1 MNTFSNKVNFN
12 AKPVYPTFKYNISNE
27 ESKYISMSNFSYHN
41 IRNENMI
48 DREKNT
54 VIMFMEQI
62 ITEKQN
68 IASKIKNIESIK
80 SFYLENL
87 KKLDNFDDLMYIF
100 KDMITVI
107 FKKKQ
112 DKLVEGKREETEQEQ
127 EEEQGEQ
134 GEQEEQEEEKKEK
147 TKEQTKQQKKQQ
159 EQEQEQ
165 GEQEEQEEEKKEQ
178 TKQQKK
184 QQEQEQEQG
193 EQEEENKKE
202 LDYLYDNFNPNI
214 NKNVM
219 TFLKKY
225 LNRLDDIEKRIQM
238 PFSEYYID
246 NNSLTN
252 YITMEQSNYTD
263 YNIFNN
269 KNFKDTPQ
277 YNIEKNNLLN
287 KIKSMKNIVANI
299 KKKIDSKLIKK
310 IIDDVINRNS
320 NQYFRYYYFPL
331 IYNRE
336 ENIESFKKL
345 FFPNNSDSKNLSLQ
359 FLANENITLTQ
370 EEAKNTTYSDF
381 LSRLKSS
388 IILHQLAYI
397 YFNYAITTNIK
408 NIQVTLDFNI
418 KDLINNP
425 FYNIKAGR
433 GLTYDRSYDLGTN
446 FILEALQSIFLDM
459 SITRSKVTIF
469 QDVEINNKLI
479 ELNNTISNNRGEKLN
494 YLIDIFKNSSKSILI
509 KTEDDNNI
517 KLNPSII
524 PKEKDYKHTYSFDYI
539 EKIDNVLNNIL
550 NTLKSTGDDSSENTM
565 NITIDF
571 KVSQFNTDEKKVII
585 KDLNTNNKD
594 FYAIFQTGNIIKK
607 ILDWYNITQSLIRIY
622 KQNTIE
628 ITDNESTQLDELE
641 NILKN
646 INLKTIHKDL
656 FFISESIK
664 GNDRIGKYFEKIE
677 YNYNKLLSLS
687 NIKNQFYD
695 DIEREEKIAYARAIA
710 NYSRVTNT
718 DKTKEDIV
726 NRFAKYILTKDEYDR
741 LSSSDFISNNRLNS
755 SSSSSSSSNSK
766 ILYDNLVTGNILKLK
781 MIITYY
787 NIFTILKSYIL
798 TEGTILFDKFYY
810 YNNDILEHKKRY
822 VKIKNIEPINFNEE
836 LVNTE
841 LRGIFVSLDKMTP
854 VFKIDIE
861 ILSTE
866 CKIQYMININN
877 NSSSTKENKFL
888 DHLKNIKDEEKR
900 NKESRIHKK
909 GVVADEEEEEEEAAA
924 AAAEEEDEEESKE
937 NDIWNNELKSV
948 KEKWPLN
955 VAYAI
960 QNTRKIRDKAASESI
975 VAAGGEKKRRISKE
989 SVVSDYSITSSTS
1002 NRSNIYKIKS
1012 NENREITDLL
1022 NTNKNLFRFYDNSLF
1037 SKSNK
1042 GSSIYFDPN
1051 IKYEVYEN
1059 LMINFKN
1066 FYKKYK
1072 SYFKKL
1078 NINTIEESLM
1088 DKDAF
1093 NIIKNEYNSI
1103 ENKSDAVKDT
1113 YNEHD
1118 ICTILTNI
1126 YINKIFFNPD
1136 KNKILY
1142 YNNKFLEISDVKI
1155 YPIGDSEKYG
1165 FETSDWIKFAKSSQ
1179 HKVDCNNFK
1188 YYYEE
1193 ISQTTRLA
1201 IDNVSS
1207 VYKFYIDVN
1216 VYLKNNEKDKIPIK
1230 QRLAKHYNCYNYANY
1245 FDKILSDYTYEWP
1258 DQYFVKKIQR
1268 LNRNNRTIKST
1279 ENKVILRGG
1288 KIKNKTLRNDYLRA
1302 LDYYIKNKSL

>member
-1 MNTFSNKVNFN
+1 MNSFSNKVSFN
-12 AKPVYPTFKYNISNE
+12 AKPVYPTFKYNISND
-27 ESKYISMSNFSYHN
+27 ESKYISMQNFSYHN

-54 VIMFMEQI
+54 VIKFMEQI
-62 ITEKQN
+62 ILEKNN
-68 IASKIKNIESIK
+68 IAEKIIGDSFMK
-80 SFYLENL
+80 SFYLENS
-87 KKLDNFDDLMYIF
+87 KKLDNFDELMYIF
-100 KDMITVI
+100 KDMLANILA
-107 FKKKQ
+107 KQ
-112 DKLVEGKREETEQEQ
+112 DKLVEGKREQTEPKPEQQQQEQ
-127 EEEQGEQ
+127 QEKGE
-134 GEQEEQEEEKKEK
+134 EK
-147 TKEQTKQQKKQQ
+147 TKQLKI
-159 EQEQEQ
+159 
-165 GEQEEQEEEKKEQ
+165 EE
-178 TKQQKK
+178 
-184 QQEQEQEQG
+184 
-193 EQEEENKKE
+193 
-202 LDYLYDNFNPNI
+202 DYIYHINNNFNPNI

-225 LNRLDDIEKRIQM
+225 LNKLDDIEKIIQM
-238 PFSEYYID
+238 PFSEFYID

-252 YITMEQSNYTD
+252 YITMDQSNYTD
-263 YNIFNN
+263 YNILNN

-277 YNIEKNNLLN
+277 YNIEKHNLLN
-287 KIKSMKNIVANI
+287 KIKSMKNIVTNI
-299 KKKIDSKLIKK
+299 RKKIDSKLIKK
-310 IIDDVINRNS
+310 IIDEVINSNP

-345 FFPNNSDSKNLSLQ
+345 FYPNNGNSKNLSLQ
-359 FLANENITLTQ
+359 FLANQNITLTQ
-370 EEAKNTTYSDF
+370 PEADLGTPYSDF

-397 YFNYAITTNIK
+397 YFNYLITNKIKIIDVTLNFNISDLIADPFK
-408 NIQVTLDFNI
+408 NIE
-418 KDLINNP
+418 
-425 FYNIKAGR
+425 AR
-433 GLTYDRSYDLGTN
+433 ELTYDGLDNLGTN

-459 SITRSKVTIF
+459 SLTNSKVTSF
-469 QDVEINNKLI
+469 QDKEINNKLMD
-479 ELNNTISNNRGEKLN
+479 LNNYISDNRDEKLT
-494 YLIDIFKNSSKSILI
+494 YLIDIFKNDSKSILI
-509 KTEDDNNI
+509 KTEDNNNI
-517 KLNPSII
+517 ILNPNII
-524 PKEKDYKHTYSFDYI
+524 PHEEDYKHTYSFDNI
-539 EKIDNVLNNIL
+539 DKIDNVLNNIL
-550 NTLKSTGDDSSENTM
+550 NTLKSSRDDSSENTI
-565 NITIDF
+565 NITIKF
-571 KVSQFNTDEKKVII
+571 KLDELKTDELKTDEKKNII
-585 KDLNTNNKD
+585 NDLNNNNKD

-622 KQNTIE
+622 KQNTNIISE
-628 ITDNESTQLDELE
+628 NESTQLTDLE

-656 FFISESIK
+656 FFISDSIK
-664 GNDRIGKYFEKIE
+664 GDNRIGKYFEKIE

-695 DIEREEKIAYARAIA
+695 DIERDQKIAYAREIA

-718 DKTKEDIV
+718 DKTKQDIV

-787 NIFTILKSYIL
+787 NIYMILKSYIL

-810 YNNDILEHKKRY
+810 YNNDILENKKRY
-822 VKIKNIEPINFNEE
+822 VKIKNIEPIDFNKE

-888 DHLKNIKDEEKR
+888 DHLKNIEDEEKR
-900 NKESRIHKK
+900 NNKESRTHQK
-909 GVVADEEEEEEEAAA
+909 GVVTDEAVKAVTVAEEASMQTNN
-924 AAAEEEDEEESKE
+924 EDEVESKE
-937 NDIWNNELKSV
+937 NDMWNTQLDLV
-948 KEKWPLN
+948 TDKWPLN

-960 QNTRKIRDKAASESI
+960 RNARKIRDKEASEAI
-975 VAAGGEKKRRISKE
+975 VATGGEKTRKTSKE
-989 SVVSDYSITSSTS
+989 SVVSDSSIASSTS
-1002 NRSNIYKIKS
+1002 NRSNNYKIKL
-1012 NENREITDLL
+1012 NKKREITDLL

-1066 FYKKYK
+1066 FYKKYE
-1072 SYFKKL
+1072 SYLKKL
-1078 NINTIEESLM
+1078 NINTIEDSLM

-1155 YPIGDSEKYG
+1155 YPIGDTGKYG

-1268 LNRNNRTIKST
+1268 LNRNNRTIKSMD
-1279 ENKVILRGG
+1279 NKLIIRGG
-1288 KIKNKTLRNDYLRA
+1288 KKNLNNTTLKRKHNINA
-1302 LDYYIKNKSL
+1302 LKYYVKGT